1 MEEQVEGI
9 EKVKGR
15 SGGEHRRGMGLVA
28 SKDHFLLCLVA
39 QWADHTPLGQSPLQL
54 LLPC

>member
-1 MEEQVEGI
+1 MEGI